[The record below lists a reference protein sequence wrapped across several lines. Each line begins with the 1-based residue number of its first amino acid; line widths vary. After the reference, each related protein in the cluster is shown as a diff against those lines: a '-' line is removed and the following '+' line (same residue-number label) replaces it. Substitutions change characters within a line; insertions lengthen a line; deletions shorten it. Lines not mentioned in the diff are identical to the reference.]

1 MRGEYAAKLRY
12 GSIGS
17 GVIVGADI
25 VRSAGSEGMTRMGL
39 QRLWRA
45 LGPGLVTGAADDD
58 PSGIATYSQAGAQF
72 GFALTWTMFLT
83 LPFMAA
89 IQIISAW
96 IGWQTRQGLASNLAR
111 EIPAPVLLLLVGL
124 LVIANTINIA
134 ADLAAMGEA
143 LALVIGGP
151 QVFYALMFGAV
162 CLVLEVWLPYHR
174 YAGYLKFLA
183 LVLLFYVAA
192 AFSVTVPWGEV
203 ARAALIPS
211 VALDRDMI
219 LTIVAVFG
227 TTISPYLFFWQASQE
242 AEESRLSHRHRHGKA
257 ADAAEP
263 HAKAP
268 RATKA
273 ETSATRSRHFR
284 HINTDTWTGMVFSN
298 TVAFFIIVTTA
309 ATLHANGIT
318 KVETAAQAA
327 QALRPVAGNLAFIL
341 FSMGIIGTGLLAVP
355 VLAGSAAYA
364 VAETFGLRGSL
375 ELPASRAL
383 GFYAIVGA
391 ATLGG
396 AALTATNIDPITM
409 LFWSAVINGVAAVP
423 IMGVM
428 MWVVTRGK
436 TARSLALPR
445 WILILGWL
453 AAALMAVA
461 VAMLIWSS
469 LPGSGA

>member
-1 MRGEYAAKLRY
+1 MAHA
-12 GSIGS
+12 S
-17 GVIVGADI
+17 
-25 VRSAGSEGMTRMGL
+25 L

-72 GFALTWTMFLT
+72 GYALTWTMFLT

-96 IGWQTRQGLASNLAR
+96 IGWQTRQGLARNIAR
-111 EIPAPVLLLLVGL
+111 ELPAPVLLVLVGL
-124 LVIANTINIA
+124 LVVANTINIA

-143 LALVIGGP
+143 LRLVIGGP
-151 QVFYALMFGAV
+151 QVFYALAFGAICV
-162 CLVLEVWLPYHR
+162 VLEVFIPYHS
-174 YAGYLKFLA
+174 YASILKFMA

-192 AFSVTVPWGEV
+192 AFSVTIPWGEV
-203 ARAALIPS
+203 ARATFIPAVS
-211 VALDRDMI
+211 LDRDMI

-242 AEESRLSHRHRHGKA
+242 AEESRLSHRHKYAKNSH
-257 ADAAEP
+257 ADGS
-263 HAKAP
+263 HAKKP

-273 ETSATRSRHFR
+273 EASAVKSRHFR
-284 HINTDTWTGMVFSN
+284 HINTDTWIGMTFSN
-298 TVAFFIIVTTA
+298 CVAFFIIVTTA

-327 QALRPVAGNLAFIL
+327 EALRPIAGNLAFIL
-341 FSMGIIGTGLLAVP
+341 FSAGIIGTGLLAVP

-364 VAETFGLRGSL
+364 AAETFGLRGSL

-423 IMGVM
+423 IMAVM
-428 MWVVTRGK
+428 MWVVTRGEV
-436 TARSLALPR
+436 ARALALPP
-445 WILILGWL
+445 WIKILGWL
-453 AAALMAVA
+453 AAVLMTVA
-461 VAMLIWSS
+461 VGLLIWSS
-469 LPGSGA
+469 LTGAKA